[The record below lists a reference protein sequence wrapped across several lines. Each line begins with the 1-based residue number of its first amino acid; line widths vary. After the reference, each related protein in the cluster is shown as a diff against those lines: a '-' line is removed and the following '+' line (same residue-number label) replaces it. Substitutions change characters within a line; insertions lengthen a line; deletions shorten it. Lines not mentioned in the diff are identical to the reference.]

1 MSEGNK
7 GTGHHFPRSRC
18 THDKER
24 VDGSQLEIMAR
35 ARRNV
40 NKKVHTAWHPKNLI
54 CQADSNEEQ
63 MSEKQ
68 TKMTE

>member
-40 NKKVHTAWHPKNLI
+40 NKKVHTA
-54 CQADSNEEQ
+54 
-63 MSEKQ
+63 
-68 TKMTE
+68 